1 MHTIELILK
10 STPMPLSVQRK
21 TEEEAQAL
29 YQQLLEAMKSSSS
42 QIIEMTCDRQ
52 PGKKV
57 AIMTGE
63 IAAIMMTEK
72 AGTAAT
78 GKPAGFFVMSE

>member
-1 MHTIELILK
+1 MHTIELVLK

-29 YQQLLEAMKSSSS
+29 YQQLLEAMKSSVN

-63 IAAIMMTEK
+63 IAAVMVTEK
-72 AGTAAT
+72 AGTAST
-78 GKPAGFFVMSE
+78 GKPAGFFVMNE